1 MENRSHA
8 LMTGFFTIALL
19 IAAVL
24 AGLWFNRDRTERVP
38 YVIATT
44 ESIPGLNPQA
54 AVRYRGLE
62 VGRVDDIN
70 FNPAVAGQIVIRLS
84 VDQETPITTTT
95 FATLG
100 YQGVT
105 GIAFIQLDDEKTG
118 SPLLKSEKGHLAALP
133 LRPGLLD
140 MLEKRGLVILDKT
153 NQITTKLN
161 NLMSDDNQKIMIGA
175 FDKIGK
181 TAEAYGAI
189 PKQLEPTLKRLPE
202 LSAKAEQSL
211 ASFNELSGSATRM
224 SKNIDRLATTLQ
236 APDGPITRLTDTI
249 DKVGGNL
256 QDVTSDLTLE
266 TLPHVVSMTDEARIS
281 LRAVKRTANS
291 LSDRPQGLIFGNS
304 PATPGPGE
312 AGFVAPTK

>member
-8 LMTGFFTIALL
+8 LMTGLFTIALL

-24 AGLWFNRDRTERVP
+24 AGIWFNRDRTERVP
-38 YVIATT
+38 YLIATT

-62 VGRVDDIN
+62 VGKVDDIT

-84 VDQETPITTTT
+84 VDPEAPITKTT
-95 FATLG
+95 FAMLG

-118 SPLLKSEKGHLAALP
+118 SPLLKSDKNHVAAIP

-140 MLEKRGLVILDKT
+140 QLEKRGLVILQKT
-153 NQITTKLN
+153 EDITTQVNKML
-161 NLMSDDNQKIMIGA
+161 SPANQKIMIGA
-175 FDKIGK
+175 FDEMGK
-181 TAEAYGAI
+181 TAKAYGDI
-189 PKQLEPTLKRLPE
+189 PKQLEPTLKKLPE
-202 LSAKAEQSL
+202 LTNKAEQSM
-211 ASFNELSGSATRM
+211 ASFNELSASANKAV
-224 SKNIDRLATTLQ
+224 KNFDHLATTLQ
-236 APDGPITRLTDTI
+236 APDGPITRLNQTVDR
-249 DKVGGNL
+249 VGASLEG
-256 QDVTSDLTLE
+256 VTSDLELE
-266 TLPHVVSMTDEARIS
+266 TLPHVLSMTDEAKTS

-291 LSDRPQGLIFGNS
+291 LSDRPQGLLFGAGK
-304 PATPGPGE
+304 ATPGPGE